1 MNQPFLRRSILAVVA
16 LVIVTISA
24 RAELM
29 VGDKAARLQTGKWIQ
44 GEPVAGFD
52 SNHVYIVE
60 FWATWCGPCIQTIPH
75 LNQLWQAFKGRG
87 VIVIGVDIWDS
98 DETVATFVKK
108 MGTNMTYRV
117 ALDDKHQD
125 PEGFMGTTWWKR
137 KVNNHGIPTAFIIN
151 RDGVIAW
158 IGHPAGLKEE
168 ILEEIVSGKQDLATA
183 AADYKHRKEVDDQF
197 QQLQKSLYAA
207 VKEKKWDDAQAA
219 LQGID
224 TLLPR
229 MTNGFV
235 TARLQ
240 VLLGQKKF
248 AEAYR
253 FAESASKRYPTDGEW
268 QNSLAWAITATDGV
282 DASCLALANTLA
294 EQAAQLSHGT
304 NSASLDTLARVQ
316 FLQGKKLEAIAT
328 QEKAV
333 AAEQGK
339 DQKSALSKT
348 LTSYREG
355 KLPKAED

>member
-1 MNQPFLRRSILAVVA
+1 MRQSFLKCSILVVA
-16 LVIVTISA
+16 ALIAVAVSA

-60 FWATWCGPCIQTIPH
+60 FWATWCGPCVQTIPH
-75 LNQLWQAFKGRG
+75 LNQLWQAFKDRG

-98 DETVATFVKK
+98 DEAVVPFVKK

-117 ALDDKHQD
+117 ALDDKSQD
-125 PEGFMGTTWWKR
+125 PEGFMSATWWKR
-137 KVNNHGIPTAFIIN
+137 KTNNHGIPAAFIIN

-168 ILEEIVSGKQDLATA
+168 ILEEIVSGKQDLAKA
-183 AADYKHRKEVDDQF
+183 AVEYKQGQELEDKF
-197 QQLQKSLYAA
+197 QKLQKTLFASI
-207 VKEKKWDDAQAA
+207 KEKKWDDAQAA

-235 TARLQ
+235 TLRLQ
-240 VLLGQKKF
+240 VLLGQGKF
-248 AEAYR
+248 AEAHR
-253 FAESASKRYPTDGEW
+253 FTESASQRHPDDDDWLNE
-268 QNSLAWAITATDGV
+268 LAWTIAGNNVADTN
-282 DASCLALANTLA
+282 CLNLAGTLVARAVALTK
-294 EQAAQLSHGT
+294 GT
-304 NSASLDTLARVQ
+304 NSAELDTLARVQ
-316 FLQGKKLEAIAT
+316 FLQGKTAEAIAT

-333 AAEQGK
+333 AVEARKEQK
-339 DQKSALSKT
+339 DNLTKN
-348 LTSYREG
+348 LTSYRAG
-355 KLPKAED
+355 KLPPAGD